1 MKKIIFLLLISLTA
15 LFAQAQTIRVGQKF
29 WDGES
34 LYTVKEI
41 RMGKYFYMTTSHG
54 NELTLEMVK
63 KGEYKIIPSRQ
74 ADDCPFGAE
83 FGWKVQHINQEGVN
97 FLAIRK
103 PNGDAMWTMELTT
116 VNEKECEER
125 QQMMGQEEPWNA
137 VNGILL
143 NRAYLQSCVATKSEL
158 RLLRNKI
165 LAYHGYR
172 FQSKDL
178 QEYFG
183 NVGWYKPVSDNNTIK
198 LSIIEQTNIQ
208 LIKSEEATRPDDPE
222 DDVQPEGVVVA
233 PEEDWTEEAV
243 ANQVRKYF
251 DAVNATFADGS
262 DLNPFDL
269 DKNYYSA
276 HWNEVYDAVNVKE
289 GQVETVE
296 QRFFIDDNHWTAG
309 MDTPL
314 EVRDIRVELLTGD
327 MAEAV
332 FTLVAKEHGLSRKV
346 ILSLDYERGMWRIS
360 DWLEKSHDPSGS
372 LLVRMENYIIGVR

>member
-15 LFAQAQTIRVGQKF
+15 VFAQAQTIRVGQKF

-54 NELTLEMVK
+54 NELTLEIVK

-198 LSIIEQTNIQ
+198 LSIVEQTNIQ

-243 ANQVRKYF
+243 ANQVKKYF
-251 DAVNATFADGS
+251 DAVNATFAEGS

-372 LLVRMENYIIGVR
+372 LLVRMENYINK

>member
-103 PNGDAMWTMELTT
+103 PNGDAMWTMALTT

-178 QEYFG
+178 QEYFS

-251 DAVNATFADGS
+251 DAVNATFAEGS

-372 LLVRMENYIIGVR
+372 LLVRMENYINK

>member
-54 NELTLEMVK
+54 DELTLEMVK

-183 NVGWYKPVSDNNTIK
+183 NVRWYKPVSDNNTIK
-198 LSIIEQTNIQ
+198 LSIIEQINIQ
-208 LIKSEEATRPDDPE
+208 LIKSEEATRPDAPE

-251 DAVNATFADGS
+251 DAVNATFAEGS

-372 LLVRMENYIIGVR
+372 LLVRMENYINK

>member
-54 NELTLEMVK
+54 DELTLEMVK

-183 NVGWYKPVSDNNTIK
+183 NVRWYKPVSDNNTIK

-251 DAVNATFADGS
+251 DAVNATFAEGS

-372 LLVRMENYIIGVR
+372 LLVRMDNYINK

>member
-54 NELTLEMVK
+54 DELTLEMVK

-97 FLAIRK
+97 FLAVRK

-251 DAVNATFADGS
+251 DAVNATFAEGS

-372 LLVRMENYIIGVR
+372 LLVRMENYINK

>member
-15 LFAQAQTIRVGQKF
+15 AFAQAQTIRVGQKF

-116 VNEKECEER
+116 VNEKVCEER

-183 NVGWYKPVSDNNTIK
+183 NVGWYKPISDNNTIK
-198 LSIIEQTNIQ
+198 LSIVEQTNIQ
-208 LIKSEEATRPDDPE
+208 LIKSEEATRPDEPE

-251 DAVNATFADGS
+251 DAVNATFAEGS

-372 LLVRMENYIIGVR
+372 LLVRMENYINK